1 MNEHAFTGDRRVV
14 YIRSP
19 VRVVV
24 IVVLSLCCCVLYIY

>member
-1 MNEHAFTGDRRVV
+1 MNEHEFTGDRSVV

-24 IVVLSLCCCVLYIY
+24 VVVLSLCCCVLYIY